1 MCENIIYKHDSIDD
15 QPECY
20 NCIFNAV
27 CAIDLSSGFYP
38 PGVLSPVE
46 AARIREQ
53 RDQAN
58 RDYEF

>member
-27 CAIDLSSGFYP
+27 CAIDLSSGFYA
-38 PGVLSPVE
+38 PGELSVE
-46 AARIREQ
+46 DAAFIREQ
-53 RDQAN
+53 RDRAN
-58 RDYEF
+58 SDYEF